1 MEEAPLDFQ
10 AFYQTRL
17 HSYLEYAFLHSGSK
31 QVSLDLVE
39 VVFAQLLEDW
49 PEVLREANVERYGF
63 AVLRHAIATY
73 LALAER
79 PRTLVETASFEKV
92 RAATRRQLEVM
103 ESSLGLYSAIARL
116 PERQMDVIVFRFVL
130 GYSMGA
136 VARIMGI
143 CPATVRS
150 HLHAARRQLAQEVGV
165 QWNDRA
171 AKEIA

>member
-1 MEEAPLDFQ
+1 MKEAPLDFQ
-10 AFYQTRL
+10 AFYQIHHR
-17 HSYLEYAFLHSGSK
+17 SYMEYAFMQSGSK
-31 QVSLDLVE
+31 QVSLDLLE

-49 PEVLREANVERYGF
+49 PDVLREANVERYGF

-73 LALAER
+73 LALTER
-79 PRTLVETASFEKV
+79 PRTLVESASFGKV
-92 RAATRRQLEVM
+92 RAATRRQLEAM
-103 ESSLGLYSAIARL
+103 ESSLGLYPAIARL
-116 PERQMDVIVFRFVL
+116 PERQMDVIVFLFVL

-150 HLHAARRQLAQEVGV
+150 HLHAARRQLAREVGV

-171 AKEIA
+171 AEEVV